1 MKKPYVFISY
11 STKDAETAN
20 LVHSYLEGNG
30 ISCWIASQNIEG
42 GESFAEKIYDAIID
56 CDVFVMIFSKN
67 SDDSR
72 HVGSELNIAFSN
84 DKKIIPLRI
93 ANYEVSKR
101 RAYYFQQVQWIDAFD
116 NMNLALKRT
125 LSIIQHEI
133 FGNEPTVKDE
143 PIKKINEKAKKKSSS
158 KEESKEVIDDLPNMT
173 REEIVNALLS
183 KIEKFPYCL
192 RDRAYGEK
200 HEEFKKLAKVL
211 FDHTLSMYFKGR
223 PTAKGIDFVDIIV
236 DTLSQG
242 QGVSIEVNGL
252 PGCAKNML
260 LQLAYYKMLESFKNG
275 ECNYLPCY
283 ISSSFYE
290 KKKYSDT
297 DPRAD
302 MTNVLRE
309 EMKEFF
315 SFVKKNPE
323 TKPVLMIEAVR
334 EHMVS
339 AFAPEDVVLELWKEK
354 KFEKFNRIVAIDVKL
369 IKNRQRLKRTIPL
382 IGNVTGN
389 TFCFNPLPITD
400 KSACLEAIRAI
411 LNMYIDKY
419 DGLEETIVYNAL
431 YRLGFSTIDIF
442 TIRLVAT
449 ELSLGH
455 SVDDI
460 SLVDMYERLAVS
472 DLNGNEEKILQI
484 ANELYEYLFNH
495 KHNPKASKYN
505 AVLWSLPHKHNTYLD
520 FMIAYYFCHRVTIS
534 DETKDLEF
542 LKIPTNSMQNRFIAS
557 HLNGNY
563 HLQKRLLT
571 LILENYS
578 SFDITQKG
586 NATYWL
592 GCLGYTELEEEAKS
606 FLQGEY
612 QRLKPLVKT
621 DNHQT
626 LINRCNHYLFR
637 SVCQS
642 LIAYGNTKILDEYLC
657 LIVINDVANAI
668 NRGATVES
676 LDDNCQINLHNDFYT
691 DTDLSYGEQAIRILC
706 SGVESKLN
714 AKKTGY
720 VETDLVS
727 LLTLIQARM
736 HTTPERLQYNLA
748 SFAQRAVAF
757 LNEYQQRPRSVVSDK
772 LLYYFQSVKEDFE
785 SYIDNTRFDAAFSL
799 YSKLAQMKET
809 KRVQWLNYGIDDP
822 ESLAEHTMNAWTM
835 AMLFLPAVSDD
846 AEYNKQEI
854 LDMLL
859 VHDMAEAVLGDTD
872 CNLSEPTKELKA
884 QNYII
889 KKMFLKGTYPEVANL
904 TYYYNIWTGYFVGQ
918 NINARIA
925 RDINLIQ
932 TTNTFFDYFVKHPEK
947 FNLETVNEWRV
958 KGNKL
963 STDIGYELFDRIISR
978 NPLYRKSIDK
988 LVTASKTGNKDN

>member
-11 STKDAETAN
+11 STKDAEAAN
-20 LVHSYLEGNG
+20 LVYSYLEGSG
-30 ISCWIASQNIEG
+30 ISCWIATQNIEG
-42 GESFAEKIYDAIID
+42 GDSFAADIVDAISD
-56 CDVFVMIFSKN
+56 CSAFVMISSEN
-67 SDDSR
+67 SDDSP
-72 HVGSELNIAFSN
+72 HVSSELTLAFGQK
-84 DKKIIPLRI
+84 KKIIPLRL
-93 ANYEVSKR
+93 ANYEVSKKNL
-101 RAYYFQQVQWIDAFD
+101 YFLAHAQWIDAFE
-116 NMNLALKRT
+116 NMNVALKRM
-125 LSIIQHEI
+125 LHAIQLE
-133 FGNEPTVKDE
+133 FYGADAMSSATPVK
-143 PIKKINEKAKKKSSS
+143 KSVTKAKKKADNE
-158 KEESKEVIDDLPNMT
+158 KPIDDLPDMT
-173 REEIVNALLS
+173 REEIVNVLLT

-192 RDRAYGEK
+192 RNRAYGEK
-200 HEEFKKLAKVL
+200 YEAFKSLAKIL

-260 LQLAYYKMLESFKNG
+260 LQLAYYKMLDAFRKGESD
-275 ECNYLPCY
+275 YLPCY
-283 ISSSFYE
+283 ISSSYYE
-290 KKKYSDT
+290 KRKYSED
-297 DPRAD
+297 DPRED
-302 MTNVLRE
+302 MTNVLKE
-309 EMKEFF
+309 EMKEYF
-315 SFVKKNPE
+315 SFVKKHPE
-323 TKPVLMIEAVR
+323 IKPVLMIEAVR

-339 AFAPEDVVLELWKEK
+339 AFAPEDVVLELWKDFK
-354 KFEKFNRIVAIDVKL
+354 KFNRIVAIDVKL

-400 KSACLEAIRAI
+400 KAACLTSIRAI
-411 LNMYIDKY
+411 LDMYIEQY
-419 DGLEETIVYNAL
+419 DGIEETVVYNAL
-431 YRLGFSTIDIF
+431 SRLGFSTIDIF

-455 SVDDI
+455 SIDDI
-460 SLVDMYERLAVS
+460 SLVDMYERLAVG
-472 DLNGNEEKILQI
+472 DLKGNEEKILQI
-484 ANELYEYLFNH
+484 ANELHEYLFNQ

-520 FMIAYYFCHRVTIS
+520 FMIAYYFCHRVSIS
-534 DETKDLEF
+534 DEVQDLEF

-557 HLNGNY
+557 HLSGNY
-563 HLQKRLLT
+563 HLQKRLLK
-571 LILENYS
+571 LIIENYG
-578 SFDITQKG
+578 SFDITQKA

-592 GCLGYTELEEEAKS
+592 GGLGYAELEEEAKA

-612 QRLKPLVKT
+612 TRLKPIVKN
-621 DNHQT
+621 DNRQT
-626 LINRCNHYLFR
+626 LTNRCNHYLFR

-676 LDDNCQINLHNDFYT
+676 IDDNCQVNLHNDFYT

-706 SGVESKLN
+706 SRVESKLS

-736 HTTPERLQYNLA
+736 HTIPERLQYNLA
-748 SFAQRAVAF
+748 SFATRAISF
-757 LNEYQQRPRSVVSDK
+757 LKEYQERPRSVVSDK
-772 LLYYFQSVKEDFE
+772 LLYYFQSVKEDIE
-785 SYIDNTRFDAAFSL
+785 EYIDNTRFDAAFFL
-799 YSKLAQMKET
+799 YTRLSRMKEA

-835 AMLFLPAVSDD
+835 AMLFLPTVSDD
-846 AEYNKQEI
+846 PEYNKQEI

-859 VHDMAEAVLGDTD
+859 IHDMAESIIGDFAT
-872 CNLSEPTKELKA
+872 NLSEPKKELKEH
-884 QNYII
+884 NNVI
-889 KKMFLKGTYPEVANL
+889 KKLFLKGTYPEVANM
-904 TYYYNIWTGYFVGQ
+904 TYYYNIWTGYYTGQ
-918 NINARIA
+918 NIDSRIA

-947 FNLETVNEWRV
+947 FTLEIVNEWRA

-963 STDIGYELFDRIISR
+963 STDIGYELFDRIITR
-978 NPLYRKSIDK
+978 NPIYRKSVDK
-988 LVTASKTGNKDN
+988 LVTESKTGKSTIIF